1 MWENW
6 MENNNHNQ
14 GPFFCLSSTYTQASE
29 NVTWYSMHTTYNS
42 FSWTFIAPCS
52 LFSYSLSI
60 ALLLIFIHPVLTGP
74 KIRSLLQLWKLNHHV
89 FSKYWLRRRMNC
101 SSKKQFCFDCCRA
114 IPNCIHIRYI
124 FHIISCCLLFYSEA
138 L

>member
-60 ALLLIFIHPVLTGP
+60 ALQLIFIHPVLTGP

-89 FSKYWLRRRMNC
+89 FSKYSGWGEGWTAVLKSNFALTTVE
-101 SSKKQFCFDCCRA
+101 QFQIAFIYDT
-114 IPNCIHIRYI
+114 
-124 FHIISCCLLFYSEA
+124 YST